1 MKIVSPEALKKVYPN
16 KYLAVNIAALEARRV
31 IEGMHKDEIQ
41 LPVSPYEYALD
52 LTLRGLVKWTKMTDA
67 DIEALAREGF
77 EEPPISRMPFIP
89 QTMI

>member
-1 MKIVSPEALKKVYPN
+1 MRIISPEALKTRYPN

-31 IEGMHKDEIQ
+31 IESMHKDEIQ

-52 LTLRGLVKWTKMTDA
+52 LTLKGQVKWAKMTDA

-77 EEPPISRMPFIP
+77 EEPPISRMPFVP
-89 QTMI
+89 QPML